1 MHKNN
6 AVKLN
11 VKKTNMVQ
19 RVSGFLVVF
28 LLMFF
33 GSMNGQ
39 ESYVPGLSISALKVT
54 HYQTNV
60 KPFQSRFSK
69 NTPTVAAPTFTV
81 PRISLLNLPDA
92 SYYVRNLGFFCKQEL
107 KLDKVTGVP
116 VRFRLGSKEYVDRM
130 EYGARYLPNR

>member
-1 MHKNN
+1 
-6 AVKLN
+6 
-11 VKKTNMVQ
+11 MVQ
-19 RVSGFLVVF
+19 RVSVFLVVF

-39 ESYVPGLSISALKVT
+39 EPLAPGLSISEFKIA
-54 HYQTNV
+54 HYQSTV

-69 NTPTVAAPTFTV
+69 NTLTVAPPTFTA

-92 SYYVRNLGFFCKQEL
+92 SFYVRNLGFFCKQEL
-107 KLDKVTGVP
+107 RLDKVTGVP

-130 EYGARYLPNR
+130 EYGARYLPTR